1 MSQNTC
7 LSNYQDV
14 QLLKFGKFSFHR
26 IITTWILDHKCSLL
40 SRIEEQDLNMD
51 VGFVTQKEDTYNA
64 GQPPFQRATHSQ
76 HTQALPLKDA
86 YVLKQIK
93 THAGTVSKTI

>member
-1 MSQNTC
+1 
-7 LSNYQDV
+7 
-14 QLLKFGKFSFHR
+14 
-26 IITTWILDHKCSLL
+26 
-40 SRIEEQDLNMD
+40 MD